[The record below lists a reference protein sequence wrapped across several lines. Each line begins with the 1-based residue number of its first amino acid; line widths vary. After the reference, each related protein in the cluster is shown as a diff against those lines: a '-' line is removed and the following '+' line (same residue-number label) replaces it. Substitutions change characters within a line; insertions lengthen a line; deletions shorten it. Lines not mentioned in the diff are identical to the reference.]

1 MDNTISFKNALISG
15 IISVI
20 IGIVST
26 YLINWGTPIEQIN
39 ELFIAVG
46 TASFCAGFGG
56 NIAGQRYN

>member
-1 MDNTISFKNALISG
+1 MDNTISFRNALFSG
-15 IISVI
+15 IIGVI
-20 IGIVST
+20 IGIIST

-46 TASFCAGFGG
+46 TASFCAAFGG